1 MRKNISL
8 SIVLFWV
15 TISGF
20 AQVEKTEEMILN
32 LSKKKFDWMAARRYD
47 SLEAILDDRLNYIHS
62 NGWTQSKREVMDDF
76 ASGKLTYREI
86 KVAESFVRLYD
97 KTAIVTG
104 KGKFSGFVSG
114 NPFAMEL
121 AYTEVYIKRK
131 KAWLLASRHAN
142 KMP

>member
-62 NGWTQSKREVMDDF
+62 NGWAQSKREVMDDF

-104 KGKFSGFVSG
+104 KGKFSGLVSG
-114 NPFAMEL
+114 NPFGYWHRDTPIRCPRYGKKKKV
-121 AYTEVYIKRK
+121 AYLGSYT
-131 KAWLLASRHAN
+131 
-142 KMP
+142 